1 MERVSSTFKAACAAA
16 ALSMSVGAWAAT
28 IPFADTF
35 DSYAAGGDGTS
46 TLSDLNW
53 TGGGTWA
60 VASGTVDLVANGD
73 WGIGCYGGSGK
84 CIDLDGST
92 NDSGVMATVASS
104 TFTLVA
110 GQTYQLSARISGN
123 QRGGN
128 PDGVIFGFRTGSTPL
143 LTETIEDLASTS
155 SFALYTLVFTPATT
169 ITTAQIFFS
178 NMGGYDS
185 IGPIL
190 DNVSLTAVPVPAAAW
205 LMLSGLIGLGA
216 VARRRVGVTGT
227 PIAAA

>member
-1 MERVSSTFKAACAAA
+1 MERISGYFRAACAAA
-16 ALSMSVGAWAAT
+16 VLMASVDASAAT
-28 IPFADTF
+28 IPFSDTF
-35 DSYAAGGDGTS
+35 DAYAGAGDGPS
-46 TLSDLNW
+46 AQSDLNW

-73 WGIGCYGGSGK
+73 WGIGCYGGTGK

-92 NDSGVMATVASS
+92 NDSGVMATVASN
-104 TFTLVA
+104 TFTLEA
-110 GQTYQLSARISGN
+110 GRTYQLSARISGN

-155 SFALYTLVFTPATT
+155 TFALYTLVFTPATT
-169 ITTAQIFFS
+169 IATAQIFFS

-190 DNVSLTAVPVPAAAW
+190 DNASLTAVPVPAAAW

-216 VARRRVGVTGT
+216 VSRRRVAGASV
-227 PIAAA
+227 AAA